1 MATVQPTFAPE
12 SVADRLDR
20 VLPELSAQERRA
32 ALHLRAHYPIGGL
45 DSLARVARAAGVSPQ
60 TVLRLTARL
69 GFEGYRPLQDALR
82 RELADGGQTPL
93 GRLAATRPAMAE
105 GDWLD
110 AFGRTVVSNI
120 EAAFERTLRPEFEA
134 AAAALADRRRPVAV
148 IGGRFTHSLAALLVR
163 HLAIVR
169 ENVHEITGPTV
180 AWSDRLIDVGRRT
193 IVVAYDIRRYQS
205 DVLRFLAAAV
215 EQRATVILFTDSP
228 AAPGCRHATHTLIAP
243 VESNGAWDSLSALLA
258 LSEALMART
267 TDLLGAE
274 AAERLARLEQLR
286 ARMIDPQC

>member
-1 MATVQPTFAPE
+1 MAMVQEGFAGE
-12 SVADRLDR
+12 SVADRLDK
-20 VLPELSAQERRA
+20 VLPDLAAQERRA
-32 ALHLRAHYPIGGL
+32 ALHLRAHYPVGGL

-60 TVLRLTARL
+60 TMLRLASRL
-69 GFEGYRPLQDALR
+69 GFDGYRALQDALR

-93 GRLAATRPAMAE
+93 GRLAAERPPTTE
-105 GDWLD
+105 QDWL
-110 AFGRTVVSNI
+110 AGFGRAVTDNV
-120 EAAFERTLRPEFEA
+120 ERAFDKAVRPEFEA

-148 IGGRFTHSLAALLVR
+148 IGGRFTHALAALLVR

-169 ENVHEITGPTV
+169 EDVHEVTGPTV

-193 IVVAYDIRRYQS
+193 IVVAFDIRRYQA
-205 DVLRFLAAAV
+205 DVLRFLAAAS
-215 EQRATVILFTDSP
+215 EQRATIVLFTDSP
-228 AAPGCRHATHTLIAP
+228 MAPGRRYATHTLIAP
-243 VESNGAWDSLSALLA
+243 TASRGAWDSLSALLA

-286 ARMIDPQC
+286 ARMSDPRA